1 MKTGMLPYK
10 VSASPYLEKEYLY
23 LTHIVIEELND
34 ISDRYH
40 FLNPYYVP
48 VTVQNPYV

>member
-1 MKTGMLPYK
+1 MMMGMLPCE

-34 ISDRYH
+34 NSDSYH
-40 FLNPYYVP
+40 YPYYVP
-48 VTVQNPYV
+48 GTVQNPYV